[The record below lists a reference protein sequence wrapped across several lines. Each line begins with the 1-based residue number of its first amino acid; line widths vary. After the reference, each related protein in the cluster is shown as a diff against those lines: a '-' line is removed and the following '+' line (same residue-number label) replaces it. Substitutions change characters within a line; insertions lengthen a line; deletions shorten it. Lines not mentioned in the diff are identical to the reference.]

1 MRRVLVSSIVLGL
14 FATGCTDCGGAPDSF
29 DTGLLLD
36 AETSREPD
44 APSSDAFVSPRPD
57 GGRDSGGDAYL
68 GDAPVRPF
76 MDGGPFPD
84 EPPEL
89 VFRDPP
95 ITMLPAGT
103 RYAEEIHYGPS
114 DEQVFDIYLPEAAA
128 PTALVIF
135 IHGGGFTGGSRSSP
149 SAAAVRQV
157 LGAGAAYASID
168 YRLLDAAGAESDGV
182 LKCLRDSMRA
192 LQFMRH
198 HAAVL
203 NVDPARVGTYGGS
216 AGAGTSLWLGFHPDM
231 AIADSPDLVARESTR
246 PRAVAALSTQS
257 TYDVMRWAPEVFE
270 EEYSFLTNELLLT
283 SADLR
288 RTLVQFY
295 GLEGTLV
302 DDIAGLEAHLV
313 TPEMIAYR
321 AEVDMFLLMSSD
333 DAPTYVRN
341 DGPAAG
347 PTDPGF
353 DLLHHPLH
361 ARSLVRLATERGLAI
376 EADVPAYDITSD
388 EEAITFLL
396 SRLEP

>member
-1 MRRVLVSSIVLGL
+1 MNYRVL
-14 FATGCTDCGGAPDSF
+14 ATALALTTPLAGCPDPEPVVQ
-29 DTGLLLD
+29 D
-36 AETSREPD
+36 AGTSDDAASASETD
-44 APSSDAFVSPRPD
+44 APTFDAPTPPRPD
-57 GGRDSGGDAYL
+57 AGRDTGGDAYL

-76 MDGGPFPD
+76 MDGGAFPD
-84 EPPEL
+84 DPPEL
-89 VFRDPP
+89 TFSDPP

-114 DEQVFDIYLPEAAA
+114 DEQVFDIYLPEASE

-149 SAAAVRQV
+149 SASAVRTV
-157 LGAGAAYASID
+157 IGAGAAYASID
-168 YRLLDAAGAESDGV
+168 YRLLVRAGTETDGV
-182 LKCLRDSMRA
+182 IKCLRDSMRA

-198 HAAVL
+198 HADVL
-203 NVDPARVGTYGGS
+203 NIDPMRVGTYGGS

-246 PRAVAALSTQS
+246 PQVVAALSTQS
-257 TYDVMRWAPEVFE
+257 TYDVMRWAPEVFQ
-270 EEYSFLTNELLLT
+270 EEYSFLTNEFLLT

-295 GLEGTLV
+295 GLDGALI
-302 DDIAGLEAHLV
+302 DDINGLEDHLV

-321 AEVDMFLLMSSD
+321 AEVDMFLLMTSD
-333 DAPTYVRN
+333 DPPTYVRN
-341 DGPAAG
+341 DGDAAG

-361 ARSLVRLATERGLAI
+361 ARSLVRLAETRGASL
-376 EADVPAYDITSD
+376 EADVPAYEIESD
-388 EEAITFLL
+388 EEAIGFML